1 MVSENLL
8 QIRSRIAAAC
18 ERSGREPGDVRLI
31 AVSKTKPVEMIREA
45 YAEGQTEF
53 GENKVQEM
61 CQKAE
66 ELPEL
71 PITWHLIGHL
81 QKNKV
86 RKAVAVAAMIHS
98 VDTVELAAEIQ
109 KEAARIGKVQDILL
123 EVNVAAE
130 ESKFGFR
137 PDEVSAAAEE
147 INRMPNVN
155 LCGLMTV
162 APYTENPSENR
173 VFFRQLRK
181 LAVDIQSKKTDN
193 VSVCCISMG
202 MSNDFEEAV
211 EEGATMVR
219 VGSLIFGER
228 HYADKTEGSN

>member
-1 MVSENLL
+1 MVTDNLNAV
-8 QIRSRIAAAC
+8 RERIAKAC
-18 ERSGREPGDVRLI
+18 EASGRDIKDVRLI
-31 AVSKTKPVEMIREA
+31 AVSKTKPEEMIREA
-45 YAEGQTEF
+45 YAAGQREF

-61 CQKAE
+61 CAKADAMAD
-66 ELPEL
+66 LD
-71 PITWHLIGHL
+71 ITWHLIGHL

-98 VDTVELAAEIQ
+98 VDSLELAAEIQ

-130 ESKFGFR
+130 ESKFGLT
-137 PDEVSAAAEE
+137 PDEVPE
-147 INRMPNVN
+147 IAKQLEAFPNVR
-155 LCGLMTV
+155 LRGLMTV

-173 VFFRQLRK
+173 VYFRQLNK
-181 LAVDIQSKKTDN
+181 LTVDIQSKKTDN
-193 VSVCCISMG
+193 ISVDCLSMG
-202 MSNDFEEAV
+202 MSNDFEEAI

-228 HYADKTEGSN
+228 QYGLQEGSK

>member
-1 MVSENLL
+1 MVTDNLNAV
-8 QIRSRIAAAC
+8 RERIAKAC
-18 ERSGREPGDVRLI
+18 ATSGRDIKDVRLI
-31 AVSKTKPVEMIREA
+31 AVSKTKPEEMIREA
-45 YAEGQTEF
+45 YAAGQREF

-61 CQKAE
+61 CAKAE
-66 ELPEL
+66 AMADLD
-71 PITWHLIGHL
+71 ITWHLIGHL

-98 VDTVELAAEIQ
+98 VDSLELAAEIQ

-130 ESKFGFR
+130 ESKFGLT
-137 PDEVSAAAEE
+137 PDEVPE
-147 INRMPNVN
+147 IAKQLEAFPNVR
-155 LCGLMTV
+155 LRGLMTV

-173 VFFRQLRK
+173 VYFRQLNK
-181 LAVDIQSKKTDN
+181 LTVDIQSKKTDN
-193 VSVCCISMG
+193 ISVDCLSMG
-202 MSNDFEEAV
+202 MSNDFEEAI

-228 HYADKTEGSN
+228 QYGLQEGSK

>member
-1 MVSENLL
+1 MVSENLK
-8 QIRSRIAAAC
+8 QIRDRIAAAC
-18 ERSGREPGDVRLI
+18 ERTGRNPGDVRLI
-31 AVSKTKPVEMIREA
+31 AVSKTKPSEMIREA
-45 YAEGQTEF
+45 YAAGQTEF

-66 ELPEL
+66 ELSEL
-71 PITWHLIGHL
+71 SITWHLIGHL

-98 VDTVELAAEIQ
+98 VDSVELAAEIQ
-109 KEAARIGKVQDILL
+109 KEAARINKVQDILL

-137 PDEVSAAAEE
+137 PEEVADAAEQ
-147 INRMPNVN
+147 IFRMPNVR

-173 VFFRQLRK
+173 VYFGQLRK
-181 LAVDIQSKKTDN
+181 LAVDILSKNKDN
-193 VSVCCISMG
+193 VSEYCISMG

-228 HYADKTEGSN
+228 HYEDKTEGSK

>member
-18 ERSGREPGDVRLI
+18 ERSGRKPGDVRLI

-45 YAEGQTEF
+45 YAVGQTEF

-66 ELPEL
+66 ELSEL

-109 KEAARIGKVQDILL
+109 KEAARIDKVQDILL

-137 PDEVSAAAEE
+137 PDEVSAAADE
-147 INRMPNVN
+147 INRMPNVR

-173 VFFRQLRK
+173 VFFQQLRK

-219 VGSLIFGER
+219 VGSPIFGER

>member
-1 MVSENLL
+1 MVTDNLNAV
-8 QIRSRIAAAC
+8 RERIAKAC
-18 ERSGREPGDVRLI
+18 EASGRDIKDVRLI
-31 AVSKTKPVEMIREA
+31 AVSKTKPEEMIREA
-45 YAEGQTEF
+45 YVAGQREF

-61 CQKAE
+61 CAKAE
-66 ELPEL
+66 AMADLN
-71 PITWHLIGHL
+71 ITWHLIGHL

-98 VDTVELAAEIQ
+98 VDSLELAAEIQ

-130 ESKFGFR
+130 ESKFGLT
-137 PDEVSAAAEE
+137 PDEVPE
-147 INRMPNVN
+147 IAKQLEAFPNVR
-155 LCGLMTV
+155 LRGLMTV

-173 VFFRQLRK
+173 VYFRQLNK
-181 LAVDIQSKKTDN
+181 LTVDIQSKKTDN
-193 VSVCCISMG
+193 ISVDCLSMG
-202 MSNDFEEAV
+202 MSNDFEEAI

-228 HYADKTEGSN
+228 QYGLQEGSK

>member
-1 MVSENLL
+1 MVKENLL
-8 QIRSRIAAAC
+8 QIRERIEAAC
-18 ERSGREPGDVRLI
+18 ERSGRNPGDVRLI
-31 AVSKTKPVEMIREA
+31 AVSKTKPSEMIREA
-45 YAEGQTEF
+45 YSAGQTEF

-66 ELPEL
+66 ELSDL
-71 PITWHLIGHL
+71 NITWHLIGHL

-86 RKAVAVAAMIHS
+86 RKAVATAAMIHS

-109 KEAARIGKVQDILL
+109 KEAARIDKVQDILL

-137 PDEVSAAAEE
+137 PEEVEAAAEE
-147 INRMPNVN
+147 IFRMPNVR

-173 VFFRQLRK
+173 VFFKQLRK
-181 LAVDIQSKKTDN
+181 LAVDILSKKTDN
-193 VSVCCISMG
+193 ISDCCISMG

-219 VGSLIFGER
+219 VGSLIFGQR
-228 HYADKTEGSN
+228 YYADKTEGSN